1 MSAGLSCG
9 SSVIKYLLFIFNFVF
24 ALCGLLLVV
33 LGALSL
39 NAMAPLSQIG
49 NHIDSSAIVLIVA
62 GAVIFI
68 IAFYGCCG
76 AVQESSCML
85 ITFAVL
91 LLVIII
97 VEVIACVLAFMYSSQ
112 AQSEVTDGIRT
123 LFEKAR
129 QGDDRYASE
138 AVDYFQS
145 KLQCCGADGPS
156 AWGTGPLTL
165 RPSCCGG
172 SSVCTVVNAYPNG
185 CRTAIA
191 DFLKTNG
198 KIVGGVAIGVA
209 VVELVGVWFALGL
222 AGAIKK
228 AERGGQRGY

>member
-1 MSAGLSCG
+1 MSAGLGCG
-9 SSVIKYLLFIFNFVF
+9 SSIIKYLLFIFNFVF

-62 GAVIFI
+62 GAIIFV

-97 VEVIACVLAFMYSSQ
+97 VEVVACVLAFMYSGA
-112 AQSEVTDGIRT
+112 AQDEVAQGIKK
-123 LFEKAR
+123 LFENAR
-129 QGDDRYASE
+129 QGDDRFATE
-138 AVDYFQS
+138 AVDYFQT
-145 KLQCCGADGPS
+145 KLECCGENGPTS
-156 AWGTGPLTL
+156 WGVISVLPS
-165 RPSCCGG
+165 SCCNGQNA
-172 SSVCTVVNAYPNG
+172 CTVINANKNG
-185 CRTAIA
+185 CKTAIQE
-191 DFLKTNG
+191 FLKTNG

-209 VVELVGVWFALGL
+209 IVELIGVWFALGL
-222 AGAIKK
+222 AGSIKK
-228 AERGGQRGY
+228 AERSHRY